1 MGFLE
6 ANLQSDEKI
15 ELRIDYTR
23 WWWLEVLIGFII
35 IIGIP
40 AAISTIIRKLTL
52 EQAVTNK
59 RVIQKT
65 GLISRNIEE
74 MRLSKIETVEF
85 NQSILGR
92 IMGMGTLRI
101 TGVQSK
107 LILYGV
113 DHPKD
118 IKKKIDSLLN

>member
-6 ANLQSDEKI
+6 NNLQNDEKI
-15 ELRIDYTR
+15 ELQINYTR
-23 WWWLEVLIGFII
+23 WWWLEVVIGFII

-40 AAISTIIRKLTL
+40 AAISTIIKKLTL

-92 IMGMGTLRI
+92 VMGMGTVRI

-107 LILYGV
+107 LILHGV
-113 DHPKD
+113 DHPKE
-118 IKKKIDSLLN
+118 IKKKIDSLLS